1 MLAQAPRLQWDF
13 SPLSLF
19 RMVVLLA
26 HVFIFIS
33 SKFKSSLLDHYK
45 GAIVKAEERNI
56 FYLTLL
62 A

>member
-1 MLAQAPRLQWDF
+1 VGREEGWAVGAGWLALGCCIPMQN
-13 SPLSLF
+13 SKESE
-19 RMVVLLA
+19 
-26 HVFIFIS
+26 S

-56 FYLTLL
+56 LYLTLL